1 MAKDR
6 PGSWPDYHEL
16 PQDRPGSLEIALD
29 LPQIAQDRPG
39 SLQIVLDFLFNRLR
53 LRCDRLIR
61 NQ

>member
-53 LRCDRLIR
+53 L
-61 NQ
+61 